1 MKLSEHNSSP
11 SRLGEWWS
19 RVLDVVYPGVCH
31 LCGDGVAHGG
41 ALCSPCSDGLPG
53 LSRPYCE
60 ICGEGFEG
68 AIDAK
73 FECPNCNGQDFSF
86 EFARP
91 ALVRSPG
98 TMTMVH
104 DLKYGRRLEL
114 ARSLA
119 ELAERA
125 FEDPRMEEALEG
137 KWPLVPVPLHRARR
151 KWRHFNQ
158 ASEIALPLGRAVGLP
173 VVEALKRIRPTVTQ
187 TRLSRSQRQKNLRGA
202 FEVLR
207 GFEPGPGVVLVD
219 DVFTTGSTV
228 HECARILRKSG
239 VQKVVVV
246 TVMRG

>member
-1 MKLSEHNSSP
+1 MKQNGHELTG
-11 SRLGEWWS
+11 SRGWWS

-31 LCGDGVAHGG
+31 LCGEGVPCGG
-41 ALCSPCSDGLPG
+41 ALCSTCGDDLPE
-53 LSRPYCE
+53 LSRPFCE
-60 ICGEGFEG
+60 ICGEGFDG
-68 AIDAK
+68 AIEAAFD
-73 FECPNCNGQDFSF
+73 CPNCSDQNFAF

-98 TMTMVH
+98 TMALVH

-114 ARSLA
+114 ARALA
-119 ELAERA
+119 GLTERA
-125 FEDPRMEEALEG
+125 FEDPRLRTALDE

-151 KWRHFNQ
+151 RWRYFNQ
-158 ASEIALPLGRAVGLP
+158 ATEVALPLGRAIGLP
-173 VVEALKRIRPTVTQ
+173 VLEALKRTRPTVTQ
-187 TRLSRSQRQKNLRGA
+187 TRLSRTQRQKNLRGA
-202 FEVLR
+202 FEVVR
-207 GFEPGPGVVLVD
+207 GFVPPDGVVLVD

>member
-1 MKLSEHNSSP
+1 MKQNAHKP
-11 SRLGEWWS
+11 SGRRGWWS

-31 LCGDGVAHGG
+31 LCGEGVPHGG
-41 ALCSPCSDGLPG
+41 ALCLPCADELPG
-53 LSRPYCE
+53 LSRPFCE
-60 ICGEGFEG
+60 ICGERFAG
-68 AIDAK
+68 AIEAK
-73 FECPNCNGQDFSF
+73 FQCPNCSDQDFAF

-114 ARSLA
+114 ARALA
-119 ELAERA
+119 ELAGRA
-125 FEDPRMEEALEG
+125 FEDPRMSVVLGE
-137 KWPLVPVPLHRARR
+137 KWPLVPVPLHRSRR
-151 KWRHFNQ
+151 RWRHFNQ
-158 ASEIALPLGRAVGLP
+158 ASEIALPLGRAMGLP

-202 FEVLR
+202 FEVVR

-239 VQKVVVV
+239 VQKVIVV